1 MKLKGMKLHNFF
13 KCLNVEEEINESN
26 EKLNEHE
33 DEISAINIEKNFNE
47 NEIEKL
53 NLK

>member
-1 MKLKGMKLHNFF
+1 MPQMLKN
-13 KCLNVEEEINESN
+13 EINESS

-53 NLK
+53 NSEIKPISITI